1 MRRSLLLRYDIAE
14 GQRGSLQVDAER
26 LLFFN
31 GLTLVFLKR
40 ALLLCRTLTAMLLT
54 HLLPFSCGGAKF

>member
-1 MRRSLLLRYDIAE
+1 MRYDIAE

-31 GLTLVFLKR
+31 SLTLVFLKR
-40 ALLLCRTLTAMLLT
+40 ALLLCLTLTAMFLT
-54 HLLPFSCGGAKF
+54 HLLPFPCGGAKF